1 MVCPAFEV
9 FLQQNIPISNFP
21 SDQIINEIIKNIM
34 SRGRVLQS
42 RDQKV
47 MMITQLKKEIWRLQE
62 NLLKEIFMRV
72 KTQYALSSK
81 AEISV
86 SFDDCYQMTRI

>member
-1 MVCPAFEV
+1 MVCPTFDV
-9 FLQQNIPISNFP
+9 FIQQNIPISHFP
-21 SDQIINEIIKNIM
+21 SDQIINEIIKNIL